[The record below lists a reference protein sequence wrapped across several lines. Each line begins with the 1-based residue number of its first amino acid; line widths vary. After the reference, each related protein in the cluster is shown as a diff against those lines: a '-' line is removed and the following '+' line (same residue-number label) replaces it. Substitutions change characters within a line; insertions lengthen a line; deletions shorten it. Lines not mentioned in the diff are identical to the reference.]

1 MGASEQTHDSARV
14 RRKIGLRREYFAF
27 PAYSAFR
34 RVEALSREIK
44 EELVL
49 AVKLD
54 ACRSADNSASARAL
68 KDESLLGYDA
78 GQFRSCRKTQTDLSI
93 GIVVPVL
100 NETKTLR
107 YFLSRLCEVSR
118 GRYPVVVVDGGS
130 ADDSERIAR
139 QFFHT
144 ELISTQNRAMQLNHG
159 ARCLFT
165 DVLLF
170 LHADSEL
177 PRGFDFHIRRALAN
191 PEAVGGCFRL
201 EFDAPHPILRFYSWF
216 AKFPGRFFH
225 YGDQGFFVRR
235 DAFREMGGFS
245 PLPFLE
251 DVDFLRR
258 LKRRGKFV
266 VLPSSVRTSAR
277 RFMRRGVVRQQLANV
292 LVVALFEL
300 GVSAGRLAKF
310 YQQVR

>member
-1 MGASEQTHDSARV
+1 M
-14 RRKIGLRREYFAF
+14 RREYFAF
-27 PAYSAFR
+27 PAYSTFR
-34 RVEALSREIK
+34 RVQAFSREVK
-44 EELVL
+44 EEPVE
-49 AVKLD
+49 
-54 ACRSADNSASARAL
+54 ACRCADNSMSAGVPE
-68 KDESLLGYDA
+68 DESLLRRDA
-78 GQFRSCRKTQTDLSI
+78 DQFRSSPKTQRDLSI

-201 EFDAPHPILRFYSWF
+201 EFDAPNPLLKVYSWF
-216 AKFPGRFFH
+216 TRFPGRFFH
-225 YGDQGFFVRR
+225 YGDQGFFIRR
-235 DAFREMGGFS
+235 QVFCEIGGFS

-258 LKRRGKFV
+258 LKRHGKFV
-266 VLPSSVRTSAR
+266 ILPTSVRTSAR
-277 RFMRRGVVRQQLANV
+277 RFLKRGVVRQQLGNIL
-292 LVVALFEL
+292 LVTLFEL

-310 YQQVR
+310 YQHVR